1 MKQMETGNKDVGMS
15 KNLACLKNVIHK
27 PLSGEWG
34 DTVGETNVLRTTNFT
49 NDGKLNLDEVVKRN
63 IDSKKIAQK
72 QLEFGDTIIE
82 KSGGSPSQPVGRVVF
97 FDQKEGVFLC
107 NNFTSVIR
115 AKSDIDKRYLFWF
128 LFNNHLTQNTLK
140 YQNKTTGIINLQ
152 LERYIEDLQ
161 IPLPPLPIQKRIAE
175 ILDAADALK
184 RKDQALLKKYD
195 ELAQAI
201 FIDMF
206 GDPVKNEKGW
216 ETKKFQELGTLDR
229 GVSKHRPRNAPEL
242 LGGKYPLI
250 QTGDVANSGGIITK
264 YRSTYSEIGLK
275 QSKMWSKGTLCITI
289 AANIAKTGILDFDAC
304 FPDSIVGF
312 KPNDKV
318 SNSVFVQFWI
328 GFLQKILEDNA
339 PESAQKNINL
349 EILRGLDVI
358 CPPVVLQNKFEKI
371 IEQLNLVKCSNSKF
385 VADNL
390 FQTLIQKAFK
400 GELVA

>member
-1 MKQMETGNKDVGMS
+1 MESMKNHVGMS
-15 KNLACLKNVIHK
+15 WEMVKLGDVLDYEQPTNYIVKSDLYDNKFKTPVLTAGKSFILGYTDETDGIFSKLPVIIFDDFTTVSKYVDFPFKVKSSAMKILKAKEGVADNRYMFY
-27 PLSGEWG
+27 LLQ
-34 DTVGETNVLRTTNFT
+34 T
-49 NDGKLNLDEVVKRN
+49 LNLDCE
-63 IDSKKIAQK
+63 QH
-72 QLEFGDTIIE
+72 
-82 KSGGSPSQPVGRVVF
+82 
-97 FDQKEGVFLC
+97 
-107 NNFTSVIR
+107 
-115 AKSDIDKRYLFWF
+115 KRYWISKFAPF
-128 LFNNHLTQNTLK
+128 
-140 YQNKTTGIINLQ
+140 
-152 LERYIEDLQ
+152 Q

-242 LGGKYPLI
+242 LGGIYPLI

-275 QSKMWSKGTLCITI
+275 QSKIWSKGTLCITI

-358 CPPVVLQNKFEKI
+358 CPPVELQNKFEKI
-371 IEQLNLVKCSNSKF
+371 IEQLNLVKSSNSKF
-385 VADNL
+385 VAENL

-400 GELVA
+400 GELVAE